1 MKIVQVTTELR
12 PAGAERIVLELSR
25 GLQQSHHDVTVIS
38 LLKIPENSVIVQ
50 ELRSLNIE
58 VLSLN
63 MNKLCLWRI
72 FKLRSILRKI
82 QPHVVH
88 AHLIHANIVTRLNAW
103 RRKYILVNSVHI
115 AEKRAGKEW
124 HFTCD
129 RLTLDYCD
137 CMTTVSQAVQN
148 FHAKKLRVSPT
159 RLPVIYN
166 GIHIPSSLSA
176 VEIANLKKQWEI
188 EHCTKIIGSI
198 GRLDFQKG
206 YDMLFELLPQLSSFI
221 PHGES
226 WAIVI
231 LGEGKEREALQKYP
245 PLANIEIRLPGF
257 REDAARCIGAFDLF
271 VMPSR
276 YEGFGLALVEAMSHG
291 LPILTS
297 DVDSL
302 PELLQGYESGRA
314 IDFTSTDAP
323 QKIVQHLSAAATTP
337 CRKYTLPKMISQ
349 YIDLYDRLYQERS
362 FR

>member
-1 MKIVQVTTELR
+1 MKIVQVITELR

-25 GLQQSHHDVTVIS
+25 GLQQLHHHVTVIS
-38 LLKIPENSVIVQ
+38 LLKIPEDSVIVQ

-63 MNKLCLWRI
+63 LNKFCLWRI
-72 FKLRSILRKI
+72 FKLHSILRKI

-88 AHLIHANIVTRLNAW
+88 AHLIHANIVARLNAW
-103 RRKYILVNSVHI
+103 RRKYILINSVHI
-115 AEKRAGKEW
+115 AEKRKGKKW

-129 RLTLDYCD
+129 RLTLRHCD

-148 FHAKKLRVSPT
+148 FHAKKLGVPPSYF
-159 RLPVIYN
+159 PVIYN
-166 GIHIPSSLSA
+166 GIHIPPPLSNG
-176 VEIANLKKQWEI
+176 EITDLKRQWKI
-188 EHCTKIIGSI
+188 EHCSKLIGSI

-206 YDMLFELLPQLSSFI
+206 YDMLFDLLPQLSSQV
-221 PHGES
+221 PHGEY

-231 LGEGKEREALQKYP
+231 LGEGKQRNILQKYP
-245 PLANIEIRLPGF
+245 SFANIEVRLPGF

-291 LPILTS
+291 VPILAS

-302 PELLQGYESGRA
+302 PELLQGYESGSA
-314 IDFTSTDAP
+314 IDFNSVDTVER
-323 QKIVQHLSAAATTP
+323 IVRQLYTQPTTP
-337 CRKYTLPKMISQ
+337 CRKFTLQKMIVQ
-349 YIDLYDRLYQERS
+349 YIDLYSKLHSQKN
-362 FR
+362 FH

>member
-1 MKIVQVTTELR
+1 MRIVQVTTELR

-72 FKLRSILRKI
+72 FQLRSILHKI
-82 QPHVVH
+82 QPHIVH

-103 RRKYILVNSVHI
+103 RRKYLLVNSVHI
-115 AEKRAGKEW
+115 AEKRAGKQW
-124 HFTCD
+124 HFACD
-129 RLTLDYCD
+129 RLTLHSCD
-137 CMTTVSQAVQN
+137 CMTAVSQAVQN
-148 FHAKKLRVSPT
+148 FHAKKLGISPT

-166 GIHIPSSLSA
+166 GIHIPPSISND
-176 VEIANLKKQWEI
+176 EIANLKKQWQV

-206 YDMLFELLPQLSSFI
+206 YDILFDLLPQLSSHI

-231 LGEGKEREALQKYP
+231 LGEGKKRETLQKYP
-245 PLANIEIRLPGF
+245 QLANIELRLPGF

-276 YEGFGLALVEAMSHG
+276 YEGFGLALVEAMTHG

-297 DVDSL
+297 NADSL

-314 IDFTSTDAP
+314 IDFTRADAA
-323 QKIVQHLSAAATTP
+323 QKIIQQLLVAPTTP
-337 CRKYTLPKMISQ
+337 CRKFTLPKMISQ
-349 YIDLYDRLYQERS
+349 YIDLYNRLYQER
-362 FR
+362 RLR